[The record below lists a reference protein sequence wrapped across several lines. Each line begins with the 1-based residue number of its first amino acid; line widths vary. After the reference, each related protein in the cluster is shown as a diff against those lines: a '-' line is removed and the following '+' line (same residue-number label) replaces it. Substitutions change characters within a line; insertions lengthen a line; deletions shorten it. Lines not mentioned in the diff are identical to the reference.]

1 MVLKGGP
8 LCRLTFGPIWAV
20 LHNKLNKKM
29 SCFRTDFLP
38 ECPPPPLP
46 TSQGFPRLTPE
57 QEQQQQQQQQGQRQG
72 QGQEWGQEHSTAQ
85 SIPPSPGNWLQTE
98 RFEVAGQ
105 EVYREA
111 GKPAGSRQAQC
122 MFSACSVAAAYSAA
136 YSAAC
141 SMQGMFSA
149 CSVCHSSSK
158 FQQAVSNN
166 AVSKQ

>member
-1 MVLKGGP
+1 M
-8 LCRLTFGPIWAV
+8 
-20 LHNKLNKKM
+20 
-29 SCFRTDFLP
+29 
-38 ECPPPPLP
+38 
-46 TSQGFPRLTPE
+46 
-57 QEQQQQQQQQGQRQG
+57 
-72 QGQEWGQEHSTAQ
+72 GQEHSTAQ

-158 FQQAVSNN
+158 FQQAVRNN
-166 AVSKQ
+166 AVIKQAVSSMQCSMQCILAAACSAACSMQQHTVQHTVQHAACGACSVHVQFTPDRLAGQLATT